1 LLLSLTKEE
10 TFFVIS
16 RLFLL
21 KSRSNILNIHISFS
35 QFLKVGDKIA
45 AVEGE
50 VKGLSLLLSLLPVN
64 LFPFNLFNACFLMFL
79 IFDVY
84 FFLFL
89 YDWQVVH
96 VPAVEVVPVVHEVV
110 LGERVEVVEPAMKMY
125 LSLSLMWKRS
135 KSRSTW

>member
-1 LLLSLTKEE
+1 
-10 TFFVIS
+10 
-16 RLFLL
+16 
-21 KSRSNILNIHISFS
+21 
-35 QFLKVGDKIA
+35 
-45 AVEGE
+45 VEGE

-64 LFPFNLFNACFLMFL
+64 LFPFNLINACFLMFL
-79 IFDVY
+79 IIYLY
-84 FFLFL
+84 FFFFL

-96 VPAVEVVPVVHEVV
+96 VPVVEVAPVVHEVV